1 MRNDQRQ
8 FQVYD
13 LEVAVQKQGAA
24 VPSMQDVLGA
34 WQRRFAA
41 GQLHPIRG
49 QTGTLLLGGI
59 ELDPANQTA
68 TLLVR
73 LSDQM
78 APNSV
83 YSNPAAGQFNE
94 HLKAPQ
100 EGADFGCH
108 VLLSTAP
115 EAAQPNI
122 YTCALERVQGLPAN
136 LVHRLLSKLLHY
148 EYRQNAAFYQ
158 YPHPGGGLD
167 RAGQPRVERCRP
179 HIELRGRPSDTLI
192 DDINRG
198 RLTGVSLVKAEPV
211 APIAGAA
218 FLVKTRSELQLSVDR
233 NNLPANL
240 WDQLQIALRRNS
252 QAYETAKVTYRVPG
266 VTRTVTVE
274 LDAATGQPLS
284 DMYIEAFELSNIRPL
299 LAQSSQTIVP
309 HLVQA
314 AMPNVIARR
323 AI

>member
-1 MRNDQRQ
+1 
-8 FQVYD
+8 
-13 LEVAVQKQGAA
+13 
-24 VPSMQDVLGA
+24 
-34 WQRRFAA
+34 
-41 GQLHPIRG
+41 
-49 QTGTLLLGGI
+49 
-59 ELDPANQTA
+59 
-68 TLLVR
+68 
-73 LSDQM
+73 
-78 APNSV
+78 
-83 YSNPAAGQFNE
+83 
-94 HLKAPQ
+94 
-100 EGADFGCH
+100 
-108 VLLSTAP
+108 
-115 EAAQPNI
+115 
-122 YTCALERVQGLPAN
+122 
-136 LVHRLLSKLLHY
+136 
-148 EYRQNAAFYQ
+148 
-158 YPHPGGGLD
+158 
-167 RAGQPRVERCRP
+167 
-179 HIELRGRPSDTLI
+179 LRGRPSDTLI